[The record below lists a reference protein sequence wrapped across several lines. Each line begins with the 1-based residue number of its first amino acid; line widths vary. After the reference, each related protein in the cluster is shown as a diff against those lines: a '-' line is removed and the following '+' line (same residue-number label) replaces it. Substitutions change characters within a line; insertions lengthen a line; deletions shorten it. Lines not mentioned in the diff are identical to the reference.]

1 MWPPLEVATALEPMQ
16 HSCDAPAGHVET
28 LAELAGRQRSL
39 GEVDER
45 HELGF
50 RDAETL
56 SDNGALSV

>member
-1 MWPPLEVATALEPMQ
+1 
-16 HSCDAPAGHVET
+16 VET
-28 LAELAGRQRSL
+28 LAELAGRQRFL